1 MTDDT
6 PSAVEPF
13 PKSRRMRRP
22 DGSLRVPPGERCN
35 ARTKGKDRHLC
46 TYKAGYKTDHPGIG
60 RCYLHGG
67 CSPSHAGRYSTV
79 KLTSLRELIAQFE
92 RDPDPLNVLPEL
104 AAMRALF
111 QDFIDRYTTWSTAL
125 LAWYEDSVRGGN
137 SERPRQILDI
147 SDAAKLLAEATKIV
161 ERVERIRAANAIS
174 RPDLARV
181 LTEMA
186 RVVERYVMDPAFTPE
201 ARLQGIR
208 DAWLA
213 IRVA

>member
-1 MTDDT
+1 VSDDAKAT
-6 PSAVEPF
+6 AEPF
-13 PKSRRMRRP
+13 PKSRRMRRA

-35 ARTKGKDRHLC
+35 ARTHAKDHHLC
-46 TYKAGYKTDHPGIG
+46 QLRAGHGTDHPGIG
-60 RCYLHGG
+60 RCRRHGG
-67 CSPSHAGRYSTV
+67 CTPSRSGRYSTV
-79 KLTSLRELIAQFE
+79 KHESLHQLIAQFE
-92 RDPDPLNVLPEL
+92 ADPDPLNILPEL

-111 QDFIDRYTTWSTAL
+111 QDFVDRYTTWSTAL
-125 LAWYEDSVRGGN
+125 LAWYEDSIRGGN
-137 SERPRQILDI
+137 SDRPRQILDI

-186 RVVERYVMDPAFTPE
+186 RVVERYVMDQSLTPE